1 MHDATLPSTKAQI
14 FDQLYLISCAVKK
27 RGGKAARREERKL
40 QVTTSCQSVSQA
52 VKCDMVNALAHCA
65 TAPPPFG
72 RHCWRQEGAGDS
84 AACASLSA
92 PESLT
97 RGHESTTSQVRVSG
111 MEKDA
116 YPKRT
121 PLPRCTAAL
130 NPLGNHSYSCAGI
143 TSVCWTCL

>member
-1 MHDATLPSTKAQI
+1 MHDATLPSTEAQI

-27 RGGKAARREERKL
+27 RGGKAGRREERKL
-40 QVTTSCQSVSQA
+40 QVTTSCQGVSQA

-65 TAPPPFG
+65 TAPPPSVAIVGG
-72 RHCWRQEGAGDS
+72 RKVREI